1 MVKQPALKVVAGFLI
16 GGALSWFAA
25 QKTDRT
31 AGFWEWQRYYIFD
44 AYPERRDEASRRE
57 AMMDDY
63 VACLTATLEDTRAA
77 PHPMAWREGKTLH
90 IRNPAPWNHFPSETI
105 VTAWQRDLQQI
116 REGALIAAKD
126 KAMPD
131 FAMTYF
137 DKLVIH
143 VAGPDQGVSP
153 QNVVIDLSYG
163 DKRDLNAPGRR

>member
-1 MVKQPALKVVAGFLI
+1 MVKRPVVRVLAAFAAGMV
-16 GGALSWFAA
+16 LSWFAV

-31 AGFWEWQRYYIFD
+31 AGFWQWERYYIFD
-44 AYPERRDEASRRE
+44 AYPERRDEAHRRE

-63 VACLTATLEDTRAA
+63 VACLTATLEDTRGA
-77 PHPMAWREGKTLH
+77 PHPMAWREGRTLH
-90 IRNPAPWNHFPSETI
+90 IRNPAPWNHFSPEAI
-105 VTAWQRDLQQI
+105 VTAWQRDLQQV

-137 DKLVIH
+137 NKLVIQTT
-143 VAGPDQGVSP
+143 GPDNADLGT
-153 QNVVIDLSYG
+153 NAVIDLSYG